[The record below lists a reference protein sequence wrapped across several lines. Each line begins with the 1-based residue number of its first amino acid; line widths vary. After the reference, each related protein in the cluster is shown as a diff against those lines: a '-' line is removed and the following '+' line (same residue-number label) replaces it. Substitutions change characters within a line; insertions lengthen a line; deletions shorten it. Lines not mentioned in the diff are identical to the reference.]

1 MPLRFKE
8 RIDAPT
14 IPSDPRQAAR
24 AAIEIAAKVHA
35 AGSVAAAIDAAV
47 QAIYAVVPDDPPS
60 ELKRLRLIYKD
71 FYTDDE
77 LRGLVRTAL
86 SEYGFRE

>member
-1 MPLRFKE
+1 MPLHFRE
-8 RIDAPT
+8 RIDPPA

-24 AAIEIAAKVHA
+24 AAVEIAAKVDA
-35 AGSVAAAIDAAV
+35 AGGVTAAIEAGV
-47 QAIYAVVPDDPPS
+47 QAIYAVAPDDPPS

-77 LRGLVRTAL
+77 LRRLVRTAL